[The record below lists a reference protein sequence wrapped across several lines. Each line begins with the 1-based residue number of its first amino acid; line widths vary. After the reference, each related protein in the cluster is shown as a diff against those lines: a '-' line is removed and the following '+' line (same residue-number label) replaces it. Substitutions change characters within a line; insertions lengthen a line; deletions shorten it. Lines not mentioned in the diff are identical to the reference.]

1 MSTMCTISDVQEYQ
15 SDILEYGIQDFDNYF
30 TKATNDIL
38 RMLQIDWW
46 MVERSKGRGTDLTV
60 GTAFADFDT
69 TKLDYTQFTRMAVF
83 VTLGRYVYPALASFQ
98 PEGDKFAELM
108 KHYNQEADREFEFIL
123 RRGVRYDFDGDSVYQ
138 TEEQRPVNFGEL
150 IR

>member
-46 MVERSKGRGTDLTV
+46 MVERSKGRGRNW
-60 GTAFADFDT
+60 GARA
-69 TKLDYTQFTRMAVF
+69 RSI
-83 VTLGRYVYPALASFQ
+83 R
-98 PEGDKFAELM
+98 
-108 KHYNQEADREFEFIL
+108 
-123 RRGVRYDFDGDSVYQ
+123 RRGKRARRG
-138 TEEQRPVNFGEL
+138 R
-150 IR
+150 R

>member
-1 MSTMCTISDVQEYQ
+1 MSNMCTISDVQEYQ
-15 SDILEYGIQDFDNYF
+15 SDVLEYGIQNFDDYF

-46 MVERSKGRGTDLTV
+46 MVKKSKTGATEVTN
-60 GTAFADFDT
+60 GTAYADFDT
-69 TKLDYTQFTRMAVF
+69 NKLDYTQFTRMAVF
-83 VTLGRYVYPALASFQ
+83 VTLGRYVYPALSSFQ
-98 PEGDKFAELM
+98 PEGDKFIELM

-123 RRGVRYDFDGDSVYQ
+123 RRGVRYDDDGDSTFT
-138 TEEQRPVNFGEL
+138 TEEQRPVNFGRL

>member
-46 MVERSKGRGTDLTV
+46 MV
-60 GTAFADFDT
+60 
-69 TKLDYTQFTRMAVF
+69 
-83 VTLGRYVYPALASFQ
+83 
-98 PEGDKFAELM
+98 
-108 KHYNQEADREFEFIL
+108 
-123 RRGVRYDFDGDSVYQ
+123 
-138 TEEQRPVNFGEL
+138 
-150 IR
+150 